1 MNSRDNSENYICRT
15 VTELPA
21 YMQVKIRVPEDIEI
35 TAGEIF
41 VADTLDT
48 NLGYGNWDVYVP
60 DTIENANDIPVIVL
74 NNSFE
79 TLEDG
84 RRPAG
89 NPDYTQYIYKENE
102 VITTIKLLPEIKL
115 ELSPDNFSNFEEFES
130 KLAEGEENIIGTY
143 IYPDLG
149 TNDLQ
154 WTDSINNI
162 TTKSYLYIEA
172 LKWFRLGGLFGGDFA
187 QTLVVRVKENVST
200 SSEVTDITAINADIT
215 PNLRVDES
223 NVNSGATVISMEAEG
238 GTAPITFSFKE
249 DSSLGADNDSFVI
262 NGNNINVGS
271 SPLSEAKTY
280 KVYVEATDTN
290 GKTYDEAFDIPVEAA
305 YPEIT
310 GITVTPTEVLSAPV
324 EAGTVVAT
332 LAAQGGTAPITFS
345 LVQGDGALDN
355 AEFQVSGTNVTNISE
370 MSEAVTKYINVL
382 ATDSVGKTFEE
393 TGIITVS

>member
-215 PNLRVDES
+215 PDLRVGED
-223 NVNSGATVISMEAEG
+223 NVATGATIITMTAEG
-238 GTAPITFSFKE
+238 GTPPITFAFKE
-249 DSSLGADNDSFVI
+249 DSSLGADNASFVI
-262 NGNNINVGS
+262 EDNIIKVGS
-271 SPLSEAKTY
+271 AALTEAKTY
-280 KVYVEATDTN
+280 KVYVEASDTE
-290 GKTYDEAFDIPVEAA
+290 GKTYDEGFDIPVSEA
-305 YPEIT
+305 YPNIT
-310 GITVTPTEVLSAPV
+310 AVTITPTEGLTAPV
-324 EAGTVVAT
+324 SANTVVAT
-332 LAAQGGTAPITFS
+332 LSATGGTAPYTYT
-345 LVQGDGALDN
+345 LVDEALDN
-355 AEFQVSGTNVTNISE
+355 NEFQISGNEVTNIAEIDLASN
-370 MSEAVTKYINVL
+370 KHIQVL
-382 ATDSVGKTFEE
+382 ATDSVGKTLEE
-393 TGIITVS
+393 TGEIVVS